1 MQGLPPIAAER
12 VDECLTVDIQACALK
27 LCKVPA
33 AVLHALHDSQPSSA
47 GNACAHC
54 CSLCTAQ
61 PQPVQLQMTT
71 LIP

>member
-1 MQGLPPIAAER
+1 MHGLPPIAAER

-47 GNACAHC
+47 GNA
-54 CSLCTAQ
+54 
-61 PQPVQLQMTT
+61 
-71 LIP
+71 